1 MEWLTRL
8 IVTLLRYSEPVLP
21 AEHRAWARALRMEAD
36 EIPAWWDRLAW
47 LSGGVRFTV
56 REAALS
62 RGLAYRLAFAAAAA
76 GIAWSAWS
84 GPADDSA
91 IVINRV
97 DVITISGILA
107 GLPWAVRRVGGP
119 VASGRH
125 ARMIRT
131 AGYAAILLL
140 VLVKAAVER
149 VADAPP
155 NNFEAAARAWTGET
169 AFLAVMAGYAA
180 VTLVY
185 TASRSPAVPATLG
198 IGTAV
203 GGVVGVLV
211 YVLGPLGFPLRF
223 TGWWP
228 AHLYDVAMALGALLA
243 LCAPV
248 AAGLTVTR
256 RAGGS
261 MPVRSRIR
269 QGAMAGLCTGTA
281 AALVVAALSTA
292 TIALLPYDAGL
303 RDWAAGHVGQW
314 TPIVGQVTPVIGPR
328 LGYVAGN
335 SAFAAGYLV
344 VLLLSPLVGCG
355 LGAWAGRVAGGPEP
369 CGPRRLAADPAAP
382 ESQAGASPSSRY
394 PLDGFHLRYGR
405 PLLGPAAR
413 LRAGVLL
420 ACCAILVAVLG
431 LLFAHQTT
439 ASRLDRTIDS
449 PIITLLDGHPGLAA
463 WFASLGSQRPAVVLT
478 VIVVVACL
486 LTGRLNG
493 ALLAAAAV
501 PAAVAVNDG
510 LCKPLFHRTYLG
522 VLSYPSGHT
531 ATIFALAATVTV
543 LVYGPQRSAKVGA
556 LRIVIP
562 AAACVLG
569 GVVAAGVIG
578 LQWHYFT
585 DTVGGATV
593 GIGTVCGLALLL
605 DLPAFLRQRSAA
617 GASAAS

>member
-1 MEWLTRL
+1 MDWLTR
-8 IVTLLRYSEPVLP
+8 VTAALLRYSEPVLP

-36 EIPAWWDRLAW
+36 EIPAGWDRLAW
-47 LSGGVRFTV
+47 LCGGLRFTV
-56 REAALS
+56 REVALS
-62 RGLAYRLAFAAAAA
+62 RGLGYRLVFAAAAA

-84 GPADDSA
+84 GPAGDSA
-91 IVINRV
+91 IIINRV
-97 DVITISGILA
+97 DVITISVILA

-119 VASGRH
+119 VASGRQ

-155 NNFEAAARAWTGET
+155 NNFEAAARAWMGET

-203 GGVVGVLV
+203 GGVLGVLV

-228 AHLYDVAMALGALLA
+228 AHLYEGAMALGALLA
-243 LCAPV
+243 FCAPV
-248 AAGLTVTR
+248 AAGLAVTR
-256 RAGGS
+256 RTGGL
-261 MPVRSRIR
+261 MPVRSRVR
-269 QGAMAGLCTGTA
+269 QGAMVGLYTGTV

-292 TIALLPYDAGL
+292 TIALLPYNVGL
-303 RDWAAGHVGQW
+303 RDWAAGHIGHW

-344 VLLLSPLVGCG
+344 VLLLSPLAGCG
-355 LGAWAGRVAGGPEP
+355 LGAWAGRVVGGPEP
-369 CGPRRLAADPAAP
+369 RGARRLADGPAAP
-382 ESQAGASPSSRY
+382 ESQAGASPWSGYRVG
-394 PLDGFHLRYGR
+394 GFNLRFGR

-431 LLFAHQTT
+431 LLFAHETT
-439 ASRLDRTIDS
+439 ASRLDHTIDS
-449 PIITLLDGHPGLAA
+449 PIISFLDGHPGLAA
-463 WFASLGSQRPAVVLT
+463 WFAYPGSQRPAVALT
-478 VIVVVACL
+478 VVVVVVCL
-486 LTGRLNG
+486 LTGRLKG

-531 ATIFALAATVTV
+531 ATMFALAATVTV
-543 LVYGPQRSAKVGA
+543 LLYTPPRSAKVRA

-578 LQWHYFT
+578 LRWHYFT
-585 DTVGGATV
+585 DTVGGAAV

-605 DLPAFLRQRSAA
+605 DLPTLLRQRSAA
-617 GASAAS
+617 GASAGS